1 MANVS
6 LFKSHTERTA
16 ELSMTINKAGG
27 KAYKYT
33 AEEIVAQLSV
43 TGTLSDTFYSKAEE
57 QFNALMDA
65 LKEVDPEYIAKTAVY
80 ARHNGKMK
88 DTPALLVAY
97 LSVVDNDLFAR
108 VFHKV
113 IDSGRMLRTFVQ
125 IMRSGQV
132 GRKSLGTRPK
142 RMVRE
147 WLEDAGIRQLMETA
161 TGNNPSL
168 ADIVKMVHPKPMDET
183 RKAFYGWLID
193 KPYDMIHLP
202 EEIRSFELW
211 KKDQTL
217 PLPNVPFRWLTSFE
231 LTTDQWTTISS
242 RMGWQALRQNLNTLS
257 RNGVFTSSESCDRII
272 KKLTN
277 PESVAKAKVLPYQL
291 MVAMLNVDGG
301 VPLKVQAALEEVL
314 EDSIANVPKMTGT
327 VVVCPDVSGSMR
339 SAITGVRKGA
349 TSKVRCIDVAGLMT
363 ASLCRYNPDA
373 ILLPFA
379 EGVVNLELSR
389 NDTVMTNAKKLASI
403 GGGGTNISAP
413 LALLNHHNVHVDVVV
428 FVSDNESWMDTR
440 IRTWGVMTEAMCQWD
455 IIKKRCP
462 NAKLICIDIQPYTT
476 TQTKT
481 RSDILN
487 IGGFSDDV
495 YDQMAKFISG
505 EQVNWVSAINDIK
518 L

>member
-1 MANVS
+1 
-6 LFKSHTERTA
+6 
-16 ELSMTINKAGG
+16 
-27 KAYKYT
+27 
-33 AEEIVAQLSV
+33 
-43 TGTLSDTFYSKAEE
+43 
-57 QFNALMDA
+57 
-65 LKEVDPEYIAKTAVY
+65 
-80 ARHNGKMK
+80 
-88 DTPALLVAY
+88 
-97 LSVVDNDLFAR
+97 
-108 VFHKV
+108 
-113 IDSGRMLRTFVQ
+113 
-125 IMRSGQV
+125 
-132 GRKSLGTRPK
+132 
-142 RMVRE
+142 
-147 WLEDAGIRQLMETA
+147 
-161 TGNNPSL
+161 
-168 ADIVKMVHPKPMDET
+168 
-183 RKAFYGWLID
+183 
-193 KPYDMIHLP
+193 MIHLP

-349 TSKVRCIDVAGLMT
+349 TSKVRCIDGAGLMT